1 MSERMFFSIC
11 QSQYRCDAT
20 WYPTQSN
27 FSPVAFIFFP
37 SSSYFLCVFFAFCC
51 GLFLPLV
58 MRRCAKIIAQAN
70 VKWLMPHTSFFYA
83 KQMTANIAWR
93 KCTVP
98 KWRFKNSPNHPILF
112 FCFMSESVVPARLFV
127 TRIRTQ
133 NQICRMKISVNRMS
147 AVSSPSLDCCLYL
160 WPFVHCQRPPI
171 DVDFCGW
178 YAQSTFTQADSL
190 SWKRTFVDMVICLIY
205 CVIGIRRGNCWP
217 NKADHSFVDV
227 CVRRTSTYT
236 QRAISAISR
245 NEKQCY

>member
-1 MSERMFFSIC
+1 MSERFFFSIC

-27 FSPVAFIFFP
+27 FSPVAFIFFS

-58 MRRCAKIIAQAN
+58 IIIAQAN

-112 FCFMSESVVPARLFV
+112 FCFMSEWSSQRACLWPEFAFRIKFAEWKSRWIGCLPSHLHLSIAVYISGHSCITSGHRSTSIFVDDTRNQHSPRPIHWAENARL
-127 TRIRTQ
+127 
-133 NQICRMKISVNRMS
+133 
-147 AVSSPSLDCCLYL
+147 
-160 WPFVHCQRPPI
+160 
-171 DVDFCGW
+171 
-178 YAQSTFTQADSL
+178 
-190 SWKRTFVDMVICLIY
+190 LI
-205 CVIGIRRGNCWP
+205 WWF
-217 NKADHSFVDV
+217 A
-227 CVRRTSTYT
+227 
-236 QRAISAISR
+236 
-245 NEKQCY
+245 